1 MTPNERITIDVIEKY
16 MYLFDGKRINFGNPS
31 FAHPIFIA
39 MLQAYQKDKG
49 IKVIIGNSYIQKML
63 SNQYSKDKTY
73 SPIEN
78 VVSRNGLEKI
88 SSHLTDIML
97 QHFMGLQEFD
107 KKELRNY
114 LQYLFL
120 ELMNNVS
127 DHSESPVGGYV
138 MAQYF
143 STKKKIQFVV
153 ADRGVGFLDNIQLK
167 YADVTNELEAI
178 NKALKKGITST
189 KPKLYGHERN
199 AGFGLYAMFEILRMT
214 GGRFVI
220 ISNDTLLRFNDET
233 FTSKKLATPWKGA
246 VVAFE
251 FDQSFITHDIDE
263 FKRMYLWNEVLE
275 EDEDFF

>member
-1 MTPNERITIDVIEKY
+1 MRITIDNIENY
-16 MYLFDGKRINFGNPS
+16 MNLFDGKRINFGNPS
-31 FAHPIFIA
+31 FAHPIFVA

-49 IKVIIGNSYIQKML
+49 IKAIIGNGYIKKML
-63 SNQYSKDKTY
+63 SNQYTKDKTY
-73 SPIEN
+73 SPIEH

-88 SSHLTDIML
+88 SSHLANIML
-97 QHFMGLQEFD
+97 QNFITLQELD
-107 KKELRNY
+107 KKDLRNY

-127 DHSESPVGGYV
+127 DHSESPIGGYV

-143 STKKKIQFVV
+143 STMKKIQFVV
-153 ADRGVGFLDNIQLK
+153 ADRGIGFLENIKLK
-167 YADVTNELEAI
+167 FTDVTDELEAI
-178 NKALKKGITST
+178 KKALLKGVTST
-189 KPKLYGHERN
+189 KPKMYGHERN
-199 AGFGLYAMFEILRMT
+199 AGYGLYAMFEILRMT

-220 ISNDTLLRFNDET
+220 ISNDTLIRYHDENYT
-233 FTSKKLATPWKGA
+233 IKKLSTPWKGV

-251 FDQSFITHDIDE
+251 FDQSFIAHDIDE